1 MELLAQTNLTN
12 NLMTRGNAST
22 ISAIGDAG
30 SRLFAQLGASSIE
43 ADELSRSNISGV
55 PMTKR
60 TEHLFGKMTDE
71 DSLNLTPDKPDAYQ
85 SYLG

>member
-1 MELLAQTNLTN
+1 
-12 NLMTRGNAST
+12 MTRGNAST
-22 ISAIGDAG
+22 ISAVNGDAG

-55 PMTKR
+55 PLTKR
-60 TEHLFGKMTDE
+60 TENLFRKMTDE
-71 DSLNLTPDKPDAYQ
+71 DESLNLTPDKPDPYQ

>member
-1 MELLAQTNLTN
+1 
-12 NLMTRGNAST
+12 MTRGNAST
-22 ISAIGDAG
+22 ISAVNGDAG

-55 PMTKR
+55 PLTKR
-60 TEHLFGKMTDE
+60 TENLFRKMTDE
-71 DSLNLTPDKPDAYQ
+71 DESLNLTPDKPDPYH